1 MSFEFDN
8 ISADKTAKSEGF
20 WVISTDKIFSGEIN
34 GFKEFA
40 RIINLGF
47 TINEFSI
54 TDGPKFSDSV
64 IQAQDVKILM
74 PIGEHIASIQ
84 KYLSKRTVMK
94 KILLKRLMMIKNKLS
109 AIDELEFCDAKFM
122 SFSLQNELVTFAFRY
137 HTYSY
142 SFTSY
147 KVDGTKGGT
156 SAMSV
161 DAKWEV
167 K

>member
-1 MSFEFDN
+1 MGFKFDN
-8 ISADKTAKSEGF
+8 VSAEKTAESEGF
-20 WVISTDKIFSGEIN
+20 WVISIDKIFSSEMKD
-34 GFKEFA
+34 FKEFA
-40 RIINLGF
+40 KIINMEF
-47 TINEFSI
+47 SINEFSI

-64 IQAQDVKILM
+64 IQARDVNILM
-74 PIGEHIASIQ
+74 PIGEHVVSIQ

-94 KILLKRLMMIKNKLS
+94 KILIKRLLLIKSQLS
-109 AIDELEFCDAKFM
+109 VVDELNFCDAKFM
-122 SFSLQNELVTFAFRY
+122 SFSLQNELVAFTFRY

-142 SFTSY
+142 SYTKY
-147 KVDGTKGGT
+147 DIDGTKGGT